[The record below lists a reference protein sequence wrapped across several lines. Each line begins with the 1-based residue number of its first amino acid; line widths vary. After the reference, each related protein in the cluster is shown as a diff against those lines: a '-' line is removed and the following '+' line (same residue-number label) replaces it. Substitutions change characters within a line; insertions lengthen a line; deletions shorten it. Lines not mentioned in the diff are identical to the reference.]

1 MLHQKQIVYS
11 SKMEGNKGNSQI
23 HSNRFSNNHRKKVNG
38 ILKLTWMNR
47 IVIITAAVAA
57 VLRVVAVVEKVVLT
71 LGNKNIKYLKR
82 NVVLGF
88 RNRIFHI

>member
-47 IVIITAAVAA
+47 IVIITAAVA
-57 VLRVVAVVEKVVLT
+57 VLLVVAVVEKVVLT
-71 LGNKNIKYLKR
+71 LGNKIIKYLKR
-82 NVVLGF
+82 SVVLDF
-88 RNRIFHI
+88 RNRIFHT